1 VHDTSASRGRDEYR
15 LQLLR
20 AGHASDVPLWH
31 RRGWIRATLQ
41 LLEEATRLSA
51 HHLFVGRW
59 LAGVVYAQLPSLF
72 NQRDAACTDLS
83 WGVEHAL
90 RSRPCAA
97 AFRLA
102 AGRTGG
108 LGRHAG
114 WHASAQG
121 AAGPAAG
128 NAGAGAA
135 GGAV

>member
-1 VHDTSASRGRDEYR
+1 
-15 LQLLR
+15 
-20 AGHASDVPLWH
+20 
-31 RRGWIRATLQ
+31 
-41 LLEEATRLSA
+41 
-51 HHLFVGRW
+51 
-59 LAGVVYAQLPSLF
+59 VVYAQLPSLF